1 MIQLLLLLSVSTIA
15 CILCNKITAKIGIP
29 MLLAFLCVGMLCG
42 EDGILGISFNDYQL
56 TENVCTAALILI
68 IFYGGFEQNGVLQ
81 SLLQDE
87 PSCFLPL
94 GSFSLR

>member
-56 TENVCTAALILI
+56 TENGFIHTMMVYMTAIRKESVILSI
-68 IFYGGFEQNGVLQ
+68 TVIHK
-81 SLLQDE
+81 
-87 PSCFLPL
+87 
-94 GSFSLR
+94 

>member
-42 EDGILGISFNDYQL
+42 EDGILGISFND
-56 TENVCTAALILI
+56 
-68 IFYGGFEQNGVLQ
+68 
-81 SLLQDE
+81 
-87 PSCFLPL
+87 
-94 GSFSLR
+94 

>member
-56 TENVCTAALILI
+56 TETSA
-68 IFYGGFEQNGVLQ
+68 
-81 SLLQDE
+81 
-87 PSCFLPL
+87 LPL
-94 GSFSLR
+94 